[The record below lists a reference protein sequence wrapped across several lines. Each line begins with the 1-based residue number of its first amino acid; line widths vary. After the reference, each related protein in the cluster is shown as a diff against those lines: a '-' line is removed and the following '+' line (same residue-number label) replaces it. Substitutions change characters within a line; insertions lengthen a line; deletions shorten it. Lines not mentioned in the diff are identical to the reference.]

1 MILILRTP
9 PASCCQHPCLLQEGE
24 TGRHPVVIYF
34 FFYCMGVREGYWG
47 LEPLTENTDP
57 LRISEIL
64 LEQNIPLDY
73 ALLHP
78 DFSFKVKT
86 PHGRMTTSAKYPWE
100 MSLGAAFLP
109 YSKGTLGCDTLHC
122 HYLQRDPPLHPHSS
136 APLAVSAWRG
146 DFLPSQRPGGNEEPP
161 EEGLFGVGEPALWL
175 VGPPPGDG
183 GLEASPELTLQ
194 GLPPL
199 FLSGAVAPMSA
210 MPLLPHPAHVSLQ
223 DPGVFFQQTK
233 APSIWQP
240 TKRGLH
246 LLPASFPAARR
257 EIRAGVTAHV
267 DEAGLEGGKLLC
279 CQRSHTTK
287 NC

>member
-1 MILILRTP
+1 MILTLRTP

-34 FFYCMGVREGYWG
+34 FFYCVGVREGYRG

-78 DFSFKVKT
+78 DFSFKMKT
-86 PHGRMTTSAKYPWE
+86 PPGRMTASVKYPWE

-109 YSKGTLGCDTLHC
+109 YNNGTLGCDTLHC
-122 HYLQRDPPLHPHSS
+122 HYLQRDAPLHPHSS

-146 DFLPSQRPGGNEEPP
+146 DFLPSQRPGGNE
-161 EEGLFGVGEPALWL
+161 VGEPALWL

-194 GLPPL
+194 GLRPYFSLEQLPPCQPCPSSHTL
-199 FLSGAVAPMSA
+199 LTSPYMILGSFSSKPKPLLSGNPRREASTFSLHPF
-210 MPLLPHPAHVSLQ
+210 LLP
-223 DPGVFFQQTK
+223 GEK
-233 APSIWQP
+233 
-240 TKRGLH
+240 
-246 LLPASFPAARR
+246 
-257 EIRAGVTAHV
+257 
-267 DEAGLEGGKLLC
+267 
-279 CQRSHTTK
+279 
-287 NC
+287 